1 MTTVKIEKIGDFAAR
16 LIVTG
21 HTGYAE
27 DGKDIVCAAVS
38 AIAQTAVLGLRAFG
52 VNPKVKTKDGF
63 LDISVS
69 VPKENETYLAAKAIL
84 ETAILGLKDIHEGYP
99 AFVGLEE

>member
-1 MTTVKIEKIGDFAAR
+1 MITVKIGRIGDFVTR
-16 LIVTG
+16 LTVTG
-21 HTGYAE
+21 HAGYADE
-27 DGKDIVCAAVS
+27 GKDIVCAAVS

-52 VNPKVKTKDGF
+52 VNPKVKTKNGF
-63 LDISVS
+63 LDVSVS
-69 VPKENETYLAAKAIL
+69 VPEERESYLAAKAIF